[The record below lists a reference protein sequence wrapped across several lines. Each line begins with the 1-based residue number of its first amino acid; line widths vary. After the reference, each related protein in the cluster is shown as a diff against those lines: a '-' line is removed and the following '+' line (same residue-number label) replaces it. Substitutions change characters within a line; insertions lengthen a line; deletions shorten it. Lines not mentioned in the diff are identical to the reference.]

1 MSGDALQIS
10 IIMCSNCHL
19 THVINVCYPDD
30 GVIRMSIT
38 STKSGCELVFF
49 FRDGDEKFWPQAN
62 FISCLTLALLF
73 ISLNSI

>member
-38 STKSGCELVFF
+38 STKSGCELFF
-49 FRDGDEKFWPQAN
+49 FPGW
-62 FISCLTLALLF
+62 
-73 ISLNSI
+73 